1 MEDTS
6 IELKMTKEKM
16 RKKKE
21 KPVGPQAASSK
32 DKMLCLP
39 APLQIKILSSLQP
52 DELLRLRRVSKGW
65 KLMLEKNELW
75 WNHAMKLLWTPSEI
89 PLKPSMRD
97 LRKQPGKY
105 MIQYLEAVDRN
116 LYAAQLVKAAEREKR
131 QAIREERS
139 RELEWANQQES
150 SKDEMRAYYK
160 TVRSNPKGKKP
171 VRDRSHKMYIDE
183 EDFYN
188 DVPYV

>member
-1 MEDTS
+1 
-6 IELKMTKEKM
+6 
-16 RKKKE
+16 
-21 KPVGPQAASSK
+21 
-32 DKMLCLP
+32 
-39 APLQIKILSSLQP
+39 
-52 DELLRLRRVSKGW
+52 
-65 KLMLEKNELW
+65 
-75 WNHAMKLLWTPSEI
+75 
-89 PLKPSMRD
+89 
-97 LRKQPGKY
+97 